1 MNTEIDYSDFNVG
14 RVGSLEIGEYFIWA
28 GELYQKT
35 TQCWV
40 QDKNIKGCLE
50 PEWIYK
56 NAIKAD
62 CGKLFYFFDEEK
74 VVHVEAQI
82 RVSQ

>member
-14 RVGSLEIGEYFIWA
+14 RVGRLGIGEYFIWA

-35 TQCWV
+35 DQCWV
-40 QDKNIKGCLE
+40 QERNVKGDLE

-62 CGKLFYFFDEEK
+62 NGKHFYFFEEEK
-74 VVHVEAQI
+74 IVPVQAQI
-82 RVSQ
+82 KVKQ